1 MRAAAAH
8 LARPRAPAALLRP
21 AAPARPLTLCR
32 SGWAPLQ
39 VAPLGAALLGQR
51 PGPHSGVGAGA
62 AGWVQRRSLSED
74 SEEVPVA
81 AEIGWN
87 SEGEVGS
94 IWFTVGDTVNADDVL
109 ADIEMDKTMV
119 EVRPRVRPP
128 TRGPVL
134 LHRHPLPPPA
144 LRGG

>member
-8 LARPRAPAALLRP
+8 LARPRAPAALLCP

-51 PGPHSGVGAGA
+51 PGPHSGVGVGA
-62 AGWVQRRSLSED
+62 AGWVQRRFFSED

-81 AEIGWN
+81 APEFGGD
-87 SEGEVGS
+87 SVREGEIGS
-94 IWFTVGDTVNADDVL
+94 IWFTVGDAVNANDVL
-109 ADIEMDKTMV
+109 ADIEMDKIMV
-119 EVRPRVRPP
+119 EVRPRARPP
-128 TRGPVL
+128 ARSPVP
-134 LHRHPLPPPA
+134 RA
-144 LRGG
+144 SVQQS